1 MKHCIIIG
9 GGIIGLSTAYYL
21 NKEGYNVTVIDQ
33 SDILGGASFVNAG
46 FLTPSHFIPLAAPGM
61 IAKGIKYMF
70 DSSSPFYIKPRLD
83 KDFIKWAL
91 LFNRSCSK
99 KNVNSSVQAL
109 LEINLYSQKL
119 FEELKSSKAFDFH
132 LESRG
137 LLMAYQE
144 DEAKKHEG
152 EIADKAIKMG
162 LKIDHLNREE
172 LAKIEPGLI
181 AKGAYH
187 YHSDSHMTPTD
198 FMRSMKLFLGKNGV
212 SFKLNEKVLD
222 IIPNNDTVEIK
233 TSKDQYKFDELII
246 ATGAWS
252 EKLAK
257 KLGQYIPIQPG
268 KGYCIDS
275 KRKSGITF
283 PTILSEAKVAVSPMD
298 GFTRFAGTM
307 ELAGIDNKLN
317 LKRVRAITK
326 FAKRYYKNFEFSDK
340 EIEEASFGFRPVSP
354 DGLPFIGKLNQHRNV
369 TIATGHAMMGWSLGP
384 VTGKLVEEIIS
395 NKITSIDLT
404 PFSIERF
411 VK

>member
-109 LEINLYSQKL
+109 LDINLYSQKL

-222 IIPNNDTVEIK
+222 IIPNKDTVEIK

-404 PFSIERF
+404 PYSIERF

>member
-1 MKHCIIIG
+1 MKHCAIIG

-21 NKEGYNVTVIDQ
+21 NKEGYTVTVIDQ

-70 DSSSPFYIKPRLD
+70 DSSSPFYMKPRLD
-83 KDFIKWAL
+83 KDFIKWVL

-99 KNVNSSVQAL
+99 KNVNKSVHAL

-119 FEELKSSKAFDFH
+119 FNELKSSKDFNFH
-132 LESRG
+132 LENRG

-144 DEAKKHEG
+144 ITAEKQEG
-152 EIADKAIKMG
+152 EIAAKAIKLG
-162 LKIDHLNREE
+162 LKIDKLNSED
-172 LAKIEPGLI
+172 LAKMEPNLI

-198 FMRSMKLFLGKNGV
+198 FMRSMKVFLDKNGV
-212 SFKLNEKVLD
+212 RFKLNEKVLD
-222 IIPNNDTVEIK
+222 IIPHIDAVEIK
-233 TSKDQYKFDELII
+233 TPKDQYKFDELII

-252 EKLAK
+252 ERLAK
-257 KLGQYIPIQPG
+257 KLGQYIPIQAG

-275 KRKSGITF
+275 KRHSGITF

-307 ELAGIDNKLN
+307 ELAGLDHKLN
-317 LKRVRAITK
+317 FKRVRAITD
-326 FAKRYYKNFEFSDK
+326 FAKRYYKNFEFNNS

-354 DGLPFIGKLNQHRNV
+354 DGLPFIGKIKNHRNI
-369 TIATGHAMMGWSLGP
+369 TLATGHAMMGWSLGP
-384 VTGKLVEEIIS
+384 ATGKLVEKIIS
-395 NKITSIDLT
+395 NKKTSIDLA
-404 PFSIERF
+404 PYSVGRFS
-411 VK
+411 